1 MNLRQLEIF
10 IAIVEEG
17 SLTRA
22 AERVHIV
29 QPALTQQIK
38 VLEDEFGVPLLVRSS
53 RGVRP
58 TEAGLRLVKEAHLL
72 AEQFA
77 MLRAKVVGTGAPP
90 SGEVRVGVPST
101 ISALLSPRLISLT
114 ASTYPGVRVHIV
126 EPMAGVF
133 TDWLEQGKVDF
144 AVSYRAAYP
153 RGVDFDK
160 ILTERL
166 DLCYAQSAG
175 QDMPILH
182 EGAIPFA
189 QACALPL
196 IVQHRG
202 YVTRE
207 IIETHARQ
215 LGLELKATIEI
226 DSVGPTKTLVEQGF
240 GFAFLPPM
248 ATISEREQGRLMT
261 RRVVDPQLERS
272 IYLAAFQSKPISPT
286 AGLIR
291 ELCRT
296 VLNDL
301 VQDGTWD
308 ARLESGA

>member
-38 VLEDEFGVPLLVRSS
+38 VLEDEFGVPLLLRSS

-58 TEAGLRLVKEAHLL
+58 TEAGKRLVKEAHLL

-77 MLRAKVVGTGAPP
+77 SLRAKVVGTDAPP
-90 SGEVRVGVPST
+90 SGEVRVGVPAT
-101 ISALLSPRLISLT
+101 ISALVSPRLIAL
-114 ASTYPGVRVHIV
+114 AAATYPEVRVHIV
-126 EPMAGVF
+126 EPMAGVL

-144 AVSYRAAYP
+144 AISYRAAHP

-160 ILTERL
+160 ILVEPL
-166 DLCYAQSAG
+166 ELCYCPAAG
-175 QDMPILH
+175 QELPPLDA
-182 EGAIPFA
+182 GAIAFE
-189 QACALPL
+189 QTCGLPL
-196 IVQHRG
+196 IVPHRG

-207 IIETHARQ
+207 IVETQARQ
-215 LGLELKATIEI
+215 LGVELKVSIEI
-226 DSVGPTKTLVEQGF
+226 DSIGPTKTLVEQGF

-248 ATISEREQGRLMT
+248 ATIAEREQGRLLS
-261 RRVVDPQLERS
+261 RRVAAPELERS
-272 IYLAAFQSKPISPT
+272 VYLAAFQSKPMSST
-286 AGLIR
+286 ASLVR

-296 VLNDL
+296 VLHDL

-308 ARLESGA
+308 ARLEPGA